1 MSDSQLEQKT
11 SKLNI
16 DHFIAN
22 NMKPIESLA
31 LKYSSEG
38 LFILDQQQ
46 LPQTEAWLKIHSVDE
61 MIAAIKSLAVRGAP
75 LIGVAA
81 SMALAQSALQGHGCE
96 QLKEEAQKL
105 YEARP
110 TAVNLMNC
118 IERMKLALEEKDFQT
133 AAVKT
138 AFELFDEDVLLCQK
152 IAENGAQFIQDGD
165 GILTHCNTGALATAG
180 VGTALGIIHLAH
192 RQGKKI
198 HVYVDET
205 RPLLQGGR
213 LTAWE
218 LGKLGIPYTLITD
231 NMAGIVMAQGKV
243 QKIFVGS
250 DRIAANGDFANKIGT
265 YGVSILAHYH
275 RIPFYVAAP
284 YTTVDPH
291 CPNGQEIPIEER
303 KSSEVTG
310 AAGAFGSVTWA
321 PKNAE
326 VYNPAFDVTP
336 ATLTTAWI
344 TDGGVF
350 THKDIYDGCFA
361 RKDV

>member
-1 MSDSQLEQKT
+1 
-11 SKLNI
+11 
-16 DHFIAN
+16 
-22 NMKPIESLA
+22 MKRSIESLA
-31 LKYSSEG
+31 LRFHDNQ
-38 LFILDQQQ
+38 LFVLNQQALPMQENWIQILNVPD
-46 LPQTEAWLKIHSVDE
+46 
-61 MIAAIKSLAVRGAP
+61 MISAIQSLAVRGAP
-75 LIGVAA
+75 MIGVAA
-81 SMALAQSALQGHGCE
+81 SFALAKSAQQGHSLE
-96 QLKEEAQKL
+96 QLKKESQDL

-118 IERMKLALEEKDFQT
+118 LDRMRECFDEKNFSEKLLQ
-133 AAVKT
+133 T
-138 AFELFDEDVLLCQK
+138 AFELFDEDVRLCNQ
-152 IAENGAQFIQDGD
+152 IAMAGAALIKDGD

-180 VGTALGIIHLAH
+180 VGTALGIIQKAF
-192 RQGKKI
+192 QEGKKI

-231 NMAGIVMAQGKV
+231 NMAGMIMGQGKI

-265 YGVSILAHYH
+265 YSVAVLAHFH

-291 CPNGQEIPIEER
+291 CPSGEEIPIEER
-303 KSSEVTG
+303 KASEVQG
-310 AAGAFGSVTWA
+310 FGSLMWA
-321 PKNAE
+321 PVGSQ

-336 ATLTTAWI
+336 ASLTTSWI
-344 TDGGVF
+344 TDAGIF
-350 THKDIYDGCFA
+350 THKDVAAGCFQ
-361 RKDV
+361 KKETLV